1 MSCLPPET
9 PTDLKQQEGRKQ
21 TCLDLPGCV
30 TAPNQS
36 HLGPS
41 AEAGSRAATQ
51 QLQLSGLSRISPN
64 SSWPNL
70 AKGPEEFM
78 PLPRTRDD
86 NWSKT
91 AVTMSTVTIRCG
103 EKKEN
108 GDNAT
113 GAVMWFFLF
122 WMRQEFETGRTR
134 SSTSSSSSGLGS
146 PAQRLLSWCDPVLLL
161 PQDTSAS
168 TPSPTQLL
176 LQRSLPQ
183 TYPIPR
189 GPRASLWWDTVAD
202 SLWQT
207 GTSPITSQV
216 CSHAIT
222 LRPIGLKATLPLSME
237 NSLVRKKVQSV
248 SKRICKFTEAPATFS
263 SVCGWLST
271 SKAKHCL
278 KSALCRSS
286 WAPVCQHNQLRNF
299 WCLQKVCNVEI
310 CFPAGTGKPSF
321 ASWQSK
327 ETPVGCSPWFP
338 HAPNESPLN

>member
-9 PTDLKQQEGRKQ
+9 PPTDLKQQEGRKQ

-183 TYPIPR
+183 TTPSHEDPEPLS
-189 GPRASLWWDTVAD
+189 GGTQ
-202 SLWQT
+202 WQT
-207 GTSPITSQV
+207 VSGRQA
-216 CSHAIT
+216 H
-222 LRPIGLKATLPLSME
+222 LPLPLRCAPTPSHWDP
-237 NSLVRKKVQSV
+237 SG
-248 SKRICKFTEAPATFS
+248 SKQPCP
-263 SVCGWLST
+263 
-271 SKAKHCL
+271 
-278 KSALCRSS
+278 
-286 WAPVCQHNQLRNF
+286 CQWRTL
-299 WCLQKVCNVEI
+299 
-310 CFPAGTGKPSF
+310 
-321 ASWQSK
+321 
-327 ETPVGCSPWFP
+327 
-338 HAPNESPLN
+338 